1 VYPEKNV
8 WFCHGCVRGVE
19 RLRRRREQRA
29 LRQED
34 LAELAGIG
42 KNTVNRLE
50 KIHTEPHLTTIRKL
64 ATALGVDPR
73 ELLED

>member
-1 VYPEKNV
+1 MATMATMV
-8 WFCHGCVRGVE
+8 HIGE
-19 RLRRRREQRA
+19 RLRRLREQRA

-50 KIHTEPHLTTIRKL
+50 KNYTEPHMTTIRKL
-64 ATALGVDPR
+64 AAALDVEPR
-73 ELLED
+73 DLLDD